1 MKFFRI
7 LLAPRACAGI
17 TKRDLSK
24 KMLGKTINCPIGF
37 APAPARG
44 WLYRGAEKVCME
56 VASEVGIP
64 NCLSIFT
71 ATKMEDAVK
80 NLDGEGVK
88 LICTGFLGTE
98 DHQLETMRR
107 IEKAGYDGIVL
118 NLDRAVPGRLRSEAG
133 GKLKSALMK
142 KIGLPNLPRDLFQGY
157 IKDEYVDRSVF
168 SNGCETW
175 EQVKWYKQN
184 SNIPVIIK
192 GVARAADAQEAI
204 NCGVDAIWVSNHGG
218 RQLADCPATIDL
230 LKKIGPLV
238 KGTGVEL
245 YVDGGF
251 RTGSDVLK
259 AIALGADVIFMGRPV
274 LGALACAV
282 S

>member
-1 MKFFRI
+1 
-7 LLAPRACAGI
+7 
-17 TKRDLSK
+17 
-24 KMLGKTINCPIGF
+24 MLGKTIAGPIGF

-56 VASEVGIP
+56 VAGEIKIP
-64 NCLSIFT
+64 NCLSVFS
-71 ATKMEDAVK
+71 ATKMEEVVRGIPEED
-80 NLDGEGVK
+80 GVK
-88 LICTGFLGTE
+88 LLVTGFIGSE
-98 DHQLETMRR
+98 ENQLEVMNRAK
-107 IEKAGYDGIVL
+107 KAGFDGIVL

-133 GKLKSALMK
+133 NKVKSAIMR
-142 KIGLPNLPRDLFQGY
+142 KIGLPNIPKDLFQAY
-157 IKDEYVDRSVF
+157 VQDEYVDRTVF
-168 SNGCETW
+168 GNGCDTW
-175 EQVKWYKQN
+175 EKVKWYKEN
-184 SNIPVIIK
+184 SKLPVIIK
-192 GVARAADAQEAI
+192 GVARASDAQEAV

-230 LKKIGPLV
+230 LKKVAPIV

-259 AIALGADVIFMGRPV
+259 AIALGADVVFLGRPV

-282 S
+282 SLSN